1 MFETN
6 DATLVV
12 IISLLGVTAS
22 YSDLRAR
29 RIPNALIGIGLI
41 AGVLYHLWLQGFTG
55 ISYSLAGSVTGLAL
69 FVPFYLFKAM
79 GAGDV
84 KLLAAMGSWLGTSG
98 VLLACGLSLCA
109 GAILAVGWILLSGRG
124 RTASCDENQFLTTK
138 NKPVLPS
145 NFSRACVA
153 KSMPY
158 APAIAAGSVA
168 AALTG
173 Y

>member
-6 DATLVV
+6 DVTLVV
-12 IISLLGVTAS
+12 SISLLGVTAS

-29 RIPNALIGIGLI
+29 RIPNALIVIGLI

-69 FVPFYLFKAM
+69 FVPFYLLKAM

-98 VLLACGLSLCA
+98 ALLAFGLSLCA
-109 GAILAVGWILLSGRG
+109 GAILAVG
-124 RTASCDENQFLTTK
+124 
-138 NKPVLPS
+138 
-145 NFSRACVA
+145 
-153 KSMPY
+153 
-158 APAIAAGSVA
+158 
-168 AALTG
+168 
-173 Y
+173 